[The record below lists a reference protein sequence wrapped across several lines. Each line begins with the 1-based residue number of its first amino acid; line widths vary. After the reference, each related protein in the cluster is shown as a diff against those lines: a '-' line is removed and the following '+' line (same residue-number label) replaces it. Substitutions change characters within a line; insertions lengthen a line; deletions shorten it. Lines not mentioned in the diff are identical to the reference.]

1 MGILGLETYIER
13 NLPNAY
19 CYEVDIK
26 ELADIYRRDTGRRP
40 VIVVDGPNYLRMLAD
55 DMEDQYWILG
65 GQLKEFVETSKH
77 FVACFK
83 EWNEILK
90 MAKIKHESCNVT
102 AHMYPIMLGH
112 VYELSVAIENY
123 NNRNLVSTAEA
134 FLPLRQRIY
143 GVLLYEN
150 PDTAHVNELCIQ
162 SNECPGEAT
171 QIPIKLITH
180 IEKFHPGLC
189 KLWSDE
195 CHEDL
200 RWHLFVESLTEKN
213 KLSADSIKKL
223 GFPYVVPVAVLYYL
237 LQERKDM
244 LKEEEIDVILLQ
256 AASVKVYTADD
267 IKAMRN
273 QLHSG
278 NVIVRRVAE
287 IATVFTRGVT
297 MVLFLLSACGFP
309 LHEDVC
315 STYRKMR
322 ELVMP
327 IKSWRS

>member
-1 MGILGLETYIER
+1 
-13 NLPNAY
+13 
-19 CYEVDIK
+19 
-26 ELADIYRRDTGRRP
+26 
-40 VIVVDGPNYLRMLAD
+40 
-55 DMEDQYWILG
+55 
-65 GQLKEFVETSKH
+65 
-77 FVACFK
+77 
-83 EWNEILK
+83 
-90 MAKIKHESCNVT
+90 MAKTKHESCNVT

-112 VYELSVAIENY
+112 IYELSVAIENY
-123 NNRNLVSTAEA
+123 NNKKLVSTAEA

-143 GVLLYEN
+143 GILLYEN

-200 RWHLFVESLTEKN
+200 RWNLFVESLTEKN
-213 KLSADSIKKL
+213 KLSVDSVKKL
-223 GFPYVVPVAVLYYL
+223 GFSYVVPVAVLYYL
-237 LQERKDM
+237 LQERKNM
-244 LKEEEIDVILLQ
+244 LKEVEIDVILLQ
-256 AASVKVYTADD
+256 AALVKVYTADD
-267 IKAMRN
+267 IKAMSN

-278 NVIVRRVAE
+278 NKFVRRVAE

-309 LHEDVC
+309 LHEAMPWLYFDGKLLLQKYIEVVKEKKDPIQICEDTKHKDVC
-315 STYRKMR
+315 PTYRKMR
-322 ELVMP
+322 ELAMP
-327 IKSWRS
+327 IKSRRS